1 MSDSQAHHV
10 LSQGVGYGI
19 VIGLGLAFS
28 LIMVSFSVVEI
39 QLPRRESADSIRH
52 LA

>member
-1 MSDSQAHHV
+1 MSDTQAHAV

-28 LIMVSFSVVEI
+28 LIMVSLSI
-39 QLPRRESADSIRH
+39 DKLRLSRRESVI
-52 LA
+52 

>member
-39 QLPRRESADSIRH
+39 QRYGLWRKA
-52 LA
+52 LT